1 VVDAG
6 GSFGAETKY
15 ERLHHLLDQTSLFAK
30 FLSERMPSR
39 YAAAS
44 KQAAVSSTGPKAS
57 QLAERA
63 AALKQL
69 IPDASLELQP
79 FQVQGIDWLISL
91 YENGLN
97 GILADEM
104 VLGKTIQVVMF
115 LAHLRRHKVFG
126 PFLIVA
132 PLGTLPA
139 WKNELARWTP
149 EVPLL
154 LYHGT
159 KQERATMVR
168 TMRAQFAGASSPDA
182 TFPVV
187 ITNYETAMRMMPHI
201 SNLRLCPPTT
211 IVPHQTLA
219 TVFHV
224 PANPASTDAASA
236 AGYTIPKGSLVVPS
250 IWSSNR
256 QGFSNPDSFDPDR
269 FSPERA
275 EDKKY
280 ADNFLTFGVGPHMC
294 MGQRYA
300 MNHLV
305 TFIALLAYETDF
317 TRLSTPTEEQ
327 IKYLPT
333 IYPVDDCPLQHF
345 AKRNWL
351 TAQ

>member
-1 VVDAG
+1 MTAPPPDTDSVVDAG

-104 VLGKTIQVVMF
+104 GLGKTIQVVMF
-115 LAHLRRHKVFG
+115 LAHLRRHKVYG

-159 KQERATMVR
+159 KQERATM
-168 TMRAQFAGASSPDA
+168 RAQFAGASSPDA

-187 ITNYETAMRMMPHI
+187 ITNYETAMNDATHLKRVHWKMLVV
-201 SNLRLCPPTT
+201 SFEPTT
-211 IVPHQTLA
+211 LA
-219 TVFHV
+219 GRH
-224 PANPASTDAASA
+224 
-236 AGYTIPKGSLVVPS
+236 
-250 IWSSNR
+250 
-256 QGFSNPDSFDPDR
+256 
-269 FSPERA
+269 
-275 EDKKY
+275 
-280 ADNFLTFGVGPHMC
+280 
-294 MGQRYA
+294 
-300 MNHLV
+300 
-305 TFIALLAYETDF
+305 
-317 TRLSTPTEEQ
+317 
-327 IKYLPT
+327 
-333 IYPVDDCPLQHF
+333 
-345 AKRNWL
+345 
-351 TAQ
+351 